1 MSLDRSRFAV
11 GVAGFSA
18 FVDLYATQA
27 VLPELAE
34 AFHASI
40 VEVGMTVTAAT
51 LAVALSGPFT
61 GGLADM
67 VGRKRVIVAATL
79 LLTLPTLLIAYVGS
93 LQELLVLRFMEGL
106 CLPAIFAVTIAYVA
120 EEWSEADSGDVMG
133 WYIAGSILGGFSGR
147 FITAVVG
154 EHFGWRAGFE
164 ALALLNLLCAL
175 SLWRWMP
182 ASQRFQRSGAIG
194 QTLRMMGR
202 HLHNGRLMSTCAVG
216 FIVLFT
222 LVAAFTYADFYMAAP
237 PFSLSGTAL
246 GSIFAVYLLGAAV
259 SPLTGKLVRRIGRR
273 AALTAS
279 MALSALGLGLT
290 LVPSLPVVILGLALC
305 SSGVFVTQGVAIAYI
320 GVVTR
325 EARSAAVGLYV
336 TCYYLGGSAG
346 AVLPSLVWSEAGWTG
361 CVTLIVVVQMIGVAI
376 AVASWKP
383 LPTPLTEDIATNS

>member
-1 MSLDRSRFAV
+1 MALDRSRIAV
-11 GVAGFSA
+11 AVAGFSA
-18 FVDLYATQA
+18 FVDLYATQS

-34 AFHASI
+34 AFNASM

-61 GGLADM
+61 GALADM
-67 VGRKRVIVAATL
+67 VGRKRVIVSAIF

-93 LQELLVLRFMEGL
+93 LQDLLILRFLEGL

-120 EEWSEADSGDVMG
+120 EEWNDRDSSDVMG
-133 WYIAGSILGGFSGR
+133 WYIAGTILGGFSGR
-147 FITAVVG
+147 FITAVIG

-164 ALALLNLLCAL
+164 ALALLNLACAL
-175 SLWRWMP
+175 TLWAWMP
-182 ASQRFQRSGAIG
+182 PSRQFRRTGAIG

-202 HLHNGRLMSTCAVG
+202 HLNNGRLMATCAVG

-237 PFSLSGTAL
+237 PYSLSGTAL
-246 GSIFAVYLLGAAV
+246 GSVFAVYLLGAVV
-259 SPLTGKLVRRIGRR
+259 SPLTGRLVRRIGRR
-273 AALTAS
+273 GALSAA
-279 MALSALGLGLT
+279 MGFSALGLGLT
-290 LVPSLPVVILGLALC
+290 LAPSLPLIIAGLALC
-305 SSGVFVTQGVAIAYI
+305 SSGVFVTQGVAISYI

-346 AVLPSLVWSEAGWTG
+346 AVLPSLAWSRAGWTG

-383 LPTPLTEDIATNS
+383 VPTPLAADTAPHA